1 MDGETLNSP
10 FEVFADW
17 DDLLRHSDFPEMRFN
32 DGGSQLNG
40 MENSSPK

>member
-10 FEVFADW
+10 FEIFADW
-17 DDLLRHSDFPEMRFN
+17 DDLLRHSRFN